1 MFKYLI
7 IVIVFALGIGIFFSS
22 PFFEISEVIIKG
34 YDQADI
40 EIEENILGENIFI
53 VELETI
59 KENLK
64 SDPYIES
71 VDSSKSFPDKVIF
84 QINYNRPIAA
94 VINNNNYI
102 IFNKFNNIIAENIQ
116 ENRYELP
123 VFKDTHYYFKKDK
136 ITLPNRQNRVLSKLD
151 ILPAELRKK
160 IKEINFD
167 PIGISLSMKEGY
179 NIRIGSPEN
188 LEDKFIILLSA
199 WNERM
204 LDDAEI
210 EYVDVT
216 APERPVIKK

>member
-1 MFKYLI
+1 MVKYLI

-22 PFFEISEVIIKG
+22 HFFEISDVKIRG
-34 YDQADI
+34 YDQNDI
-40 EIEENILGENIFI
+40 NIGENILGENIFI

-59 KENLK
+59 KESLK
-64 SDPYIES
+64 NDPYIES
-71 VDSSKSFPDKVIF
+71 VDSSKSFPDKVIL
-84 QINYNRPIAA
+84 QVNYNRPIAA

-102 IFNKFNNIIAENIQ
+102 IFNKLNNIIAENID

-123 VFKDTHYYFKKDK
+123 VFKDTPYYFKKDK
-136 ITLPNRQNRVLSKLD
+136 ITLPNRQNRVLNKLD

-160 IKEINFD
+160 IKEIHFD

-216 APERPVIKK
+216 APESPVIKK

>member
-123 VFKDTHYYFKKDK
+123 VFKDTPYYFKKDK

>member
-40 EIEENILGENIFI
+40 KIEENILGENIFI

-123 VFKDTHYYFKKDK
+123 VFKDTPYYFKKDK